1 MPRRIPG
8 LASSQGYIFH
18 FFTPGGLALVRDC
31 FITRFRRGAVPVF
44 VGLQKQI
51 DSAARWGTGKGKCVA
66 HRAAL
71 DEDMG
76 AYRVTGT
83 NMGGGRALAPD
94 TGGTDA
100 GTDRARM
107 LEEHEAL
114 DLAADWSDISTGL
127 RKDIGQQL
135 FGQWIKP
142 VQLGSFCKETGTLD
156 LFLPTEFSANWVA
169 DRFADRLSLAW
180 KIARPDVR
188 NVRILVHPGRR
199 ALPELRLAESG
210 RRAANDGAP
219 VAQPGDALGMGG
231 DFAALGS
238 NGIGGSIGLDA
249 SLTFTT
255 FVTGTANVLASN
267 AAQRMAATETPQ
279 FAPLYLK
286 AATGQGKTHLLH
298 AVGHAYLAAHPR
310 ARIFY
315 CSAERFMVEFV
326 QALRQNQMIEFKG
339 RLRGF
344 DLLLVDD
351 IQFIIGKA
359 SAQEELLY
367 TIDALLAEGKRLC
380 FAADRAP
387 QALDGVEQRLLSR
400 LSMGLVADIQPADIE
415 LRRAILEHRL
425 ARFSPSHVPSD
436 VIEFLARTINRNV
449 RELVGGLN
457 KLIAYA
463 QLTGQPVSLAL
474 AEDQLTDIL
483 SANRRRITIDE
494 IQRTVCQF
502 YRVDRTE
509 MGSKRRAR
517 AVVRPRQVAMYLAKV
532 LTPRSYPEI
541 GRKFGGRDHSTVIH
555 AVRLIEDLR
564 TRDADMDGD
573 VRSLLRQL
581 ES

>member
-1 MPRRIPG
+1 MM
-8 LASSQGYIFH
+8 
-18 FFTPGGLALVRDC
+18 
-31 FITRFRRGAVPVF
+31 
-44 VGLQKQI
+44 
-51 DSAARWGTGKGKCVA
+51 
-66 HRAAL
+66 
-71 DEDMG
+71 EDQ
-76 AYRVTGT
+76 
-83 NMGGGRALAPD
+83 
-94 TGGTDA
+94 
-100 GTDRARM
+100 
-107 LEEHEAL
+107 EAL
-114 DLAADWSDISTGL
+114 DLAADWSDISQGL
-127 RKDIGQQL
+127 RKDLGQQL
-135 FGQWIKP
+135 HSQWIKP
-142 VQLGSFCKETGTLD
+142 IQLGSFCKETGTLD

-180 KIARPDVR
+180 KIARSEVR
-188 NVRILVHPGRR
+188 HVRISVHPSRR
-199 ALPELRLAESG
+199 QSADLRLAGAS
-210 RRAANDGAP
+210 RRPANDGAP
-219 VAQPGDALGMGG
+219 SGPIPQPAPLNLGGNELSSG
-231 DFAALGS
+231 EFSVLGQPAV
-238 NGIGGSIGLDA
+238 GLDP
-249 SLTFTT
+249 SLTFAS
-255 FVTGTANVLASN
+255 FVTGSANVLACN
-267 AAQRMAATETPQ
+267 AAQRMAAAEKPQ
-279 FAPLYLK
+279 FSPLYLK

-298 AVGHAYLAAHPR
+298 AIGHAFLQAHPR
-310 ARIFY
+310 GRIFY

-326 QALRQNQMIEFKG
+326 QALRQNQMIEFKS

-344 DLLLVDD
+344 DLLMVDD

-367 TIDALLAEGKRLC
+367 TIDALLNEGKRLV

-415 LRRAILEHRL
+415 LRRKILEHRL
-425 ARFSPSHVPSD
+425 ARFAPTAVPDD

-463 QLTGQPVSLAL
+463 QLTGQSVSLQL
-474 AEDQLTDIL
+474 AEEQLTDIL

-509 MGSKRRAR
+509 MASKRRAR

-573 VRSLLRQL
+573 VRTLLRQL
-581 ES
+581 ED

>member
-1 MPRRIPG
+1 MP
-8 LASSQGYIFH
+8 ADDQ
-18 FFTPGGLALVRDC
+18 
-31 FITRFRRGAVPVF
+31 
-44 VGLQKQI
+44 
-51 DSAARWGTGKGKCVA
+51 
-66 HRAAL
+66 
-71 DEDMG
+71 
-76 AYRVTGT
+76 
-83 NMGGGRALAPD
+83 
-94 TGGTDA
+94 
-100 GTDRARM
+100 
-107 LEEHEAL
+107 EAL
-114 DLAADWSDISTGL
+114 DLAADWADICQGL
-127 RKDIGQQL
+127 KKDLGQQL
-135 FGQWIKP
+135 FNQWIRP
-142 VQLGSFCKETGTLD
+142 IQLGAYNKDTGTLD
-156 LFLPTEFSANWVA
+156 LYLPTEFSANWVS

-180 KIARPDVR
+180 KIARDMR
-188 NVRILVHPGRR
+188 HVRISAQPGRR
-199 ALPELRLAESG
+199 AMPDLRLARSAPSISP
-210 RRAANDGAP
+210 AAP
-219 VAQPGDALGMGG
+219 ALG
-231 DFAALGS
+231 ALS
-238 NGIGGSIGLDA
+238 NDSDAPAPARAPRAPASRSMPTTTVATDTLALASIGLDP
-249 SLTFTT
+249 SLTFTS
-255 FVTGTANVLASN
+255 FVTGTSNVLAFN
-267 AAQRMAATETPQ
+267 AAQRMGALEAPQ
-279 FAPLYLK
+279 FSPLYLK
-286 AATGQGKTHLLH
+286 AATGQGKTHLMH
-298 AVGHAYLAAHPR
+298 AIGHAFMAAHPN

-326 QALRQNQMIEFKG
+326 QALRQNQMIEFKS

-367 TIDALLAEGKRLC
+367 TIDALLAEGKRLV
-380 FAADRAP
+380 FAADRSP

-400 LSMGLVADIQPADIE
+400 LSMGLVADIQPADID
-415 LRRAILEHRL
+415 LRRAVLNHRL
-425 ARFSPSHVPSD
+425 ARFASVQVPAD

-483 SANRRRITIDE
+483 SANRKRITIDE

-509 MGSKRRAR
+509 MSSKRRAR
-517 AVVRPRQVAMYLAKV
+517 AVVRPRQVAMYLSKV

-564 TRDADMDGD
+564 TRDADIDGD

>member
-1 MPRRIPG
+1 
-8 LASSQGYIFH
+8 
-18 FFTPGGLALVRDC
+18 
-31 FITRFRRGAVPVF
+31 
-44 VGLQKQI
+44 
-51 DSAARWGTGKGKCVA
+51 
-66 HRAAL
+66 
-71 DEDMG
+71 MG
-76 AYRVTGT
+76 ANRVTVSI
-83 NMGGGRALAPD
+83 NGGQRNEALAANGKAD
-94 TGGTDA
+94 GA
-100 GTDRARM
+100 HM
-107 LEEHEAL
+107 VEEQEAL
-114 DLAADWSDISTGL
+114 DLAADWSDISQGL
-127 RKDIGQQL
+127 RKDLGQQL
-135 FGQWIKP
+135 HSQWIRP
-142 VQLGSFCKETGTLD
+142 IQLGSFCKETGTLD

-180 KIARPDVR
+180 KIAKQEVR
-188 NVRILVHPGRR
+188 NVRISVHPGRR
-199 ALPELRLAESG
+199 QMPELRLGNGHS
-210 RRAANDGAP
+210 RNAANDAMANTQSGS
-219 VAQPGDALGMGG
+219 ALMLGG
-231 DFAALGS
+231 ND
-238 NGIGGSIGLDA
+238 NGGNTGLSIGSIGLDP
-249 SLTFTT
+249 SLTFTA

-267 AAQRMAATETPQ
+267 AAQRMAALETPQ

-298 AVGHAYLAAHPR
+298 AIGHAYLINHPR

-326 QALRQNQMIEFKG
+326 QALRQNQMIEFKS

-367 TIDALLAEGKRLC
+367 TIDALLAEGKRLV

-400 LSMGLVADIQPADIE
+400 LSMGLVADIQPADID
-415 LRRAILEHRL
+415 LRRSILEHRL
-425 ARFSPSHVPSD
+425 QRFSPTNVPAD

-463 QLTGQPVSLAL
+463 QLTGQAVSLQL
-474 AEDQLTDIL
+474 AEEQLTDIL

-509 MGSKRRAR
+509 MSSKRRAR

>member
-1 MPRRIPG
+1 MED
-8 LASSQGYIFH
+8 QE
-18 FFTPGGLALVRDC
+18 
-31 FITRFRRGAVPVF
+31 AV
-44 VGLQKQI
+44 
-51 DSAARWGTGKGKCVA
+51 
-66 HRAAL
+66 
-71 DEDMG
+71 
-76 AYRVTGT
+76 
-83 NMGGGRALAPD
+83 
-94 TGGTDA
+94 
-100 GTDRARM
+100 
-107 LEEHEAL
+107 
-114 DLAADWSDISTGL
+114 DLAADWADISQGL
-127 RKDIGQQL
+127 RKDLGHQL
-135 FGQWIKP
+135 YSQWIRP
-142 VQLGSFCKETGTLD
+142 IQVGTFCKDTGTLH
-156 LFLPTEFSANWVA
+156 LFLPTEFSANWVQ

-180 KIARPDVR
+180 KIARNEVR
-188 NVRILVHPGRR
+188 NVKIAVHPGRR
-199 ALPELRLAESG
+199 KLADLDFRGEDG
-210 RRAANDGAP
+210 FGHRAANDG
-219 VAQPGDALGMGG
+219 VL
-231 DFAALGS
+231 
-238 NGIGGSIGLDA
+238 NGTRAMESIGEDGFTSSVGLDP
-249 SLTFTT
+249 SLTFAA
-255 FVTGTANVLASN
+255 FVTGTTNVLAKN
-267 AAQRMAATETPQ
+267 AAERMAQTEKPQ
-279 FAPLYLK
+279 FSPLYLK

-298 AVGHAYLAAHPR
+298 SIGHSYLQAHPR

-326 QALRQNQMIEFKG
+326 QALKSNEMMEFKA

-367 TIDALLAEGKRLC
+367 TIDALLAEGKRLV

-387 QALDGVEQRLLSR
+387 QALDGVEPRLLSR
-400 LSMGLVADIQPADIE
+400 LSMGLVADISPADID
-415 LRRAILEHRL
+415 LRRLILQSKL
-425 ARFSPSHVPSD
+425 VRFAPLDVPAD

-463 QLTGQPVSLAL
+463 QLTGQEVSLQL
-474 AEDQLTDIL
+474 AEEQLTDIL

-502 YRVDRTE
+502 YRIDRSE
-509 MGSKRRAR
+509 MSSKRRAR

-564 TRDADMDGD
+564 QRDSDMDGD

-581 ES
+581 ET

>member
-1 MPRRIPG
+1 M
-8 LASSQGYIFH
+8 
-18 FFTPGGLALVRDC
+18 
-31 FITRFRRGAVPVF
+31 
-44 VGLQKQI
+44 
-51 DSAARWGTGKGKCVA
+51 GTGGQRGSEPAGGKSESE
-66 HRAAL
+66 RL
-71 DEDMG
+71 
-76 AYRVTGT
+76 R
-83 NMGGGRALAPD
+83 
-94 TGGTDA
+94 
-100 GTDRARM
+100 
-107 LEEHEAL
+107 EEQEAL
-114 DLAADWSDISTGL
+114 DLAADWADISQGL
-127 RKDIGQQL
+127 RKDLGQQL
-135 FGQWIKP
+135 HSQWIKP
-142 VQLGSFCKETGTLD
+142 IQLGSFCKETGTLD
-156 LFLPTEFSANWVA
+156 LHLPTEFSANWVA

-188 NVRILVHPGRR
+188 NVRISVPPGRR
-199 ALPELRLAESG
+199 AGAGIRLG
-210 RRAANDGAP
+210 RDEGARRPGGEAAFA
-219 VAQPGDALGMGG
+219 AQPGDAIGMG
-231 DFAALGS
+231 AAEMGGPGT
-238 NGIGGSIGLDA
+238 NGFGIGSIGLDP

-255 FVTGTANVLASN
+255 FVTGAANVLASN

-298 AVGHAYLAAHPR
+298 AIGHSYLTAHPR
-310 ARIFY
+310 ARIF

-326 QALRQNQMIEFKG
+326 QALRQNQTIEFKA

-367 TIDALLAEGKRLC
+367 TIDALLAEGKRLV

-425 ARFSPSHVPSD
+425 QRFSPTNVPAD

-463 QLTGQPVSLAL
+463 QLTGQAVSLQL
-474 AEDQLTDIL
+474 AEEQLTDIL

-509 MGSKRRAR
+509 MASKRRAR

>member
-1 MPRRIPG
+1 M
-8 LASSQGYIFH
+8 
-18 FFTPGGLALVRDC
+18 
-31 FITRFRRGAVPVF
+31 
-44 VGLQKQI
+44 
-51 DSAARWGTGKGKCVA
+51 
-66 HRAAL
+66 
-71 DEDMG
+71 
-76 AYRVTGT
+76 
-83 NMGGGRALAPD
+83 
-94 TGGTDA
+94 
-100 GTDRARM
+100 
-107 LEEHEAL
+107 
-114 DLAADWSDISTGL
+114 DLAADWADISQGL
-127 RKDIGQQL
+127 RKDLGQQL
-135 FGQWIKP
+135 FTQWIRP
-142 VQLGSFCKETGTLD
+142 VQLGRFCKDTGTLD

-169 DRFADRLSLAW
+169 DRFSDRLSLAW
-180 KIARPDVR
+180 KIARSEVR
-188 NVRILVHPGRR
+188 HVRIAANPGRR
-199 ALPELRLAESG
+199 QMPDLRLD
-210 RRAANDGAP
+210 RAAGQRRLANDDSSGALRGQQMRDCSP
-219 VAQPGDALGMGG
+219 PGTGYALSNNAFGLRNNAYTGLDSDRMVNDMQGM
-231 DFAALGS
+231 A
-238 NGIGGSIGLDA
+238 SIGLDPSLNFA
-249 SLTFTT
+249 S
-255 FVTGTANVLASN
+255 FVTGTANVLACN
-267 AAQRMAATETPQ
+267 AAQRVAALEAPQ
-279 FAPLYLK
+279 FSPLYLK

-298 AVGHAYLAAHPR
+298 AIGHAYLAAHPR

-326 QALRQNQMIEFKG
+326 QALRQNQMIEFKS

-367 TIDALLAEGKRLC
+367 TIDALLAEGKRLV

-400 LSMGLVADIQPADIE
+400 LSMGLVADIMPADIE
-415 LRRAILEHRL
+415 LRRLILEHRL
-425 ARFSPSHVPSD
+425 ARLSSSTEVPSD
-436 VIEFLARTINRNV
+436 VIGFLARTINRNV

-463 QLTGQPVSLAL
+463 QLTGQAISLQL
-474 AEDQLTDIL
+474 AEEQLTDIL
-483 SANRRRITIDE
+483 SANRKRITIDE

-502 YRVDRTE
+502 YHVDRTE

>member
-1 MPRRIPG
+1 M
-8 LASSQGYIFH
+8 
-18 FFTPGGLALVRDC
+18 
-31 FITRFRRGAVPVF
+31 
-44 VGLQKQI
+44 
-51 DSAARWGTGKGKCVA
+51 
-66 HRAAL
+66 
-71 DEDMG
+71 
-76 AYRVTGT
+76 
-83 NMGGGRALAPD
+83 
-94 TGGTDA
+94 
-100 GTDRARM
+100 
-107 LEEHEAL
+107 EEQEAL
-114 DLAADWSDISTGL
+114 DLAADWADISRGL
-127 RKDIGQQL
+127 RKDLGHQL
-135 FGQWIKP
+135 YSQWIKP
-142 VQLGSFCKETGTLD
+142 IQLGALCKQTGTLD
-156 LFLPTEFSANWVA
+156 LYLPNEFSANWVA

-180 KIARPDVR
+180 KIARPDIR
-188 NVRILVHPGRR
+188 NVQISVMPGRR
-199 ALPELRLAESG
+199 AMPGLRLGREDG
-210 RRAANDGAP
+210 RRAANDGA
-219 VAQPGDALGMGG
+219 VMAQPGDALGMGAAELG
-231 DFAALGS
+231 ALGQ
-238 NGIGGSIGLDA
+238 GPIGLDP
-249 SLTFTT
+249 SLTFAS
-255 FVTGTANVLASN
+255 FVTGSANILASN

-298 AVGHAYLAAHPR
+298 AIGHAYLANHQR

-326 QALRQNQMIEFKG
+326 QALRQNQTIEFKA

-367 TIDALLAEGKRLC
+367 TIDALLAEGKRLV

-415 LRRAILEHRL
+415 LRRSILEHRL
-425 ARFSPSHVPSD
+425 QRFSPSHVPGD
-436 VIEFLARTINRNV
+436 VVEFLARTINRNV

-463 QLTGQPVSLAL
+463 QLTGQAVSLQL
-474 AEDQLTDIL
+474 AEEQLTDIL

-509 MGSKRRAR
+509 MASKRRAR

-564 TRDADMDGD
+564 ARDADMDGD

>member
-1 MPRRIPG
+1 MAI
-8 LASSQGYIFH
+8 ASEEADG
-18 FFTPGGLALVRDC
+18 AAVR
-31 FITRFRRGAVPVF
+31 
-44 VGLQKQI
+44 Q
-51 DSAARWGTGKGKCVA
+51 GKGQRGKVQMP
-66 HRAAL
+66 
-71 DEDMG
+71 EDQ
-76 AYRVTGT
+76 
-83 NMGGGRALAPD
+83 
-94 TGGTDA
+94 
-100 GTDRARM
+100 
-107 LEEHEAL
+107 EAIN
-114 DLAADWSDISTGL
+114 LAADWADINQGL
-127 RKDIGQQL
+127 RKDLGQQL
-135 FGQWIKP
+135 HSQWIKP
-142 VQLGSFCKETGTLD
+142 IQLGTFCTETGTLD

-188 NVRILVHPGRR
+188 HVRVAVHPGRR
-199 ALPELRLAESG
+199 QMPELRVGGS
-210 RRAANDGAP
+210 RNAANDTSGSMRDGTML
-219 VAQPGDALGMGG
+219 VCGG
-231 DFAALGS
+231 EELGS
-238 NGIGGSIGLDA
+238 LGQAPIGLDP
-249 SLTFTT
+249 SLTFAS
-255 FVTGTANVLASN
+255 FVTGTSNILASN
-267 AAQRMAATETPQ
+267 AAQRMAAIEKPQ

-298 AVGHAYLAAHPR
+298 AIGHTYLAAHPR
-310 ARIFY
+310 SRIFY

-326 QALRQNQMIEFKG
+326 QALRQNQTIEFKS

-367 TIDALLAEGKRLC
+367 TIDALLAEGKRLV

-400 LSMGLVADIQPADIE
+400 LSMGLVADIQPADID
-415 LRRAILEHRL
+415 LRRSILEYRL
-425 ARFSPSHVPSD
+425 ARFSPTEVPAD
-436 VIEFLARTINRNV
+436 VIEFLARTINRNI

-463 QLTGQPVSLAL
+463 QLTGQAVSLQL
-474 AEDQLTDIL
+474 AEEQLTDIL

-509 MGSKRRAR
+509 MSSKRRAR

>member
-1 MPRRIPG
+1 M
-8 LASSQGYIFH
+8 
-18 FFTPGGLALVRDC
+18 RDE
-31 FITRFRRGAVPVF
+31 
-44 VGLQKQI
+44 Q
-51 DSAARWGTGKGKCVA
+51 
-66 HRAAL
+66 
-71 DEDMG
+71 
-76 AYRVTGT
+76 
-83 NMGGGRALAPD
+83 
-94 TGGTDA
+94 
-100 GTDRARM
+100 
-107 LEEHEAL
+107 EAM
-114 DLAADWSDISTGL
+114 DLAADWSDISQGL
-127 RKDIGQQL
+127 RKDLGQQL
-135 FGQWIKP
+135 HSQWIKP
-142 VQLGSFCKETGTLD
+142 VQLGGFCKETGTLD
-156 LFLPTEFSANWVA
+156 LHLPTEFSANWVA
-169 DRFADRLSLAW
+169 DRFSDRLSLAW
-180 KIARPDVR
+180 KIARPDIR
-188 NVRILVHPGRR
+188 HVRISVQPGRR
-199 ALPELRLAESG
+199 APQGLRFGRDDSG
-210 RRAANDGAP
+210 RRGNGEAA
-219 VAQPGDALGMGG
+219 AQPGDALGMSAAELGG
-231 DFAALGS
+231 LGP
-238 NGIGGSIGLDA
+238 NGLGMASIGLDP
-249 SLTFTT
+249 SLTFAT
-255 FVTGTANVLASN
+255 FVSGSANVLASN

-298 AVGHAYLAAHPR
+298 AIGHAYLLAHPR

-326 QALRQNQMIEFKG
+326 QALRQNQTIEFKT

-351 IQFIIGKA
+351 IQFIIGK
-359 SAQEELLY
+359 SSTQEELLH
-367 TIDALLAEGKRLC
+367 TIDALLAAGKRLVV
-380 FAADRAP
+380 AADRAP

-400 LSMGLVADIQPADIE
+400 LSMGLVADIAPADIE
-415 LRRAILEHRL
+415 LRRKILEHRML
-425 ARFSPSHVPSD
+425 RFVAQNHQVPSD

-463 QLTGQPVSLAL
+463 QLTGQQVSLQL
-474 AEDQLTDIL
+474 AEEQLTDIL

-564 TRDADMDGD
+564 QRDADMDGD

>member
-1 MPRRIPG
+1 MT
-8 LASSQGYIFH
+8 ASGKS
-18 FFTPGGLALVRDC
+18 T
-31 FITRFRRGAVPVF
+31 FRG
-44 VGLQKQI
+44 VGM
-51 DSAARWGTGKGKCVA
+51 A
-66 HRAAL
+66 
-71 DEDMG
+71 DEQ
-76 AYRVTGT
+76 
-83 NMGGGRALAPD
+83 
-94 TGGTDA
+94 
-100 GTDRARM
+100 
-107 LEEHEAL
+107 EAL
-114 DLAADWSDISTGL
+114 DLAADWADISQGL
-127 RKDIGQQL
+127 RKDLGQQL
-135 FGQWIKP
+135 HSQWIKP
-142 VQLGSFCKETGTLD
+142 IQVGTFCKETGTLD

-188 NVRILVHPGRR
+188 HVRISVHPGRR
-199 ALPELRLAESG
+199 QLPELRLG
-210 RRAANDGAP
+210 TGGNPRPPANDGP
-219 VAQPGDALGMGG
+219 SGGPETMSLGGEEFGALGQGT
-231 DFAALGS
+231 
-238 NGIGGSIGLDA
+238 IGLDPT
-249 SLTFTT
+249 LTFGN
-255 FVTGTANVLASN
+255 FVTGSGNVLACN
-267 AAQRMAATETPQ
+267 AAQRMAAMEPPQ
-279 FAPLYLK
+279 FSPLYLK

-298 AVGHAYLAAHPR
+298 AMGHSYLQGHPR

-326 QALRQNQMIEFKG
+326 QALRQNQMLEFKS

-367 TIDALLAEGKRLC
+367 TIDALLAEGKRLV

-387 QALDGVEQRLLSR
+387 QALDGVEPRLLSR
-400 LSMGLVADIQPADIE
+400 LSMGLVADIMPADID

-425 ARFSPSHVPSD
+425 ARFTPSQVPAD
-436 VIEFLARTINRNV
+436 VIEFLARTINRNI

-463 QLTGQPVSLAL
+463 QLTGQAVSLQL
-474 AEDQLTDIL
+474 AEEQLTDIL
-483 SANRRRITIDE
+483 SANRKRITIDE

-502 YRVDRTE
+502 YRVDRSE
-509 MGSKRRAR
+509 MSSKRRNR

>member
-1 MPRRIPG
+1 M
-8 LASSQGYIFH
+8 
-18 FFTPGGLALVRDC
+18 
-31 FITRFRRGAVPVF
+31 
-44 VGLQKQI
+44 
-51 DSAARWGTGKGKCVA
+51 
-66 HRAAL
+66 
-71 DEDMG
+71 DEQ
-76 AYRVTGT
+76 
-83 NMGGGRALAPD
+83 
-94 TGGTDA
+94 
-100 GTDRARM
+100 
-107 LEEHEAL
+107 EAL
-114 DLAADWSDISTGL
+114 DLAADWADISQGL
-127 RKDIGQQL
+127 RKDLGQQL
-135 FGQWIKP
+135 HSQWIKP
-142 VQLGSFCKETGTLD
+142 IQLGGICKDTGTLD
-156 LFLPTEFSANWVA
+156 LYLPTEFAANWVT

-188 NVRILVHPGRR
+188 QVRVSVLPGRR
-199 ALPELRLAESG
+199 ALPGLRLGGDDRG
-210 RRAANDGAP
+210 RRAANDGASGG
-219 VAQPGDALGMGG
+219 QPGDALG
-231 DFAALGS
+231 LGMAEL
-238 NGIGGSIGLDA
+238 GTLGQASIGLDP
-249 SLTFTT
+249 SLTFQS
-255 FVTGTANVLASN
+255 FVTGAANVLASN

-298 AVGHAYLAAHPR
+298 AIGHAYLAAHPR

-326 QALRQNQMIEFKG
+326 QALRQNQTIEFKA

-367 TIDALLAEGKRLC
+367 TIDALLAEGKRLV

-425 ARFSPSHVPSD
+425 ARFSPTHVPAD
-436 VIEFLARTINRNV
+436 VVEFLARTINRNV

-463 QLTGQPVSLAL
+463 QLTGQAVSLQL
-474 AEDQLTDIL
+474 AEEQLTDIL

-509 MGSKRRAR
+509 MASKRRAR

-541 GRKFGGRDHSTVIH
+541 CRKFGGRDHSTVIH

-564 TRDADMDGD
+564 ARDADMDGD

>member
-1 MPRRIPG
+1 MIVKAGSNGNRTAAGKRK
-8 LASSQGYIFH
+8 ATQGEE
-18 FFTPGGLALVRDC
+18 LEDQE
-31 FITRFRRGAVPVF
+31 AV
-44 VGLQKQI
+44 
-51 DSAARWGTGKGKCVA
+51 
-66 HRAAL
+66 
-71 DEDMG
+71 
-76 AYRVTGT
+76 
-83 NMGGGRALAPD
+83 N
-94 TGGTDA
+94 
-100 GTDRARM
+100 
-107 LEEHEAL
+107 
-114 DLAADWSDISTGL
+114 LAADWADISQGL
-127 RKDIGQQL
+127 RKDLGHQL
-135 FGQWIKP
+135 FTQWIKP
-142 VQLGSFCKETGTLD
+142 IQLGSFCGESGTLD

-180 KIARPDVR
+180 KIARSEVR
-188 NVRILVHPGRR
+188 HVRISVHPGRR
-199 ALPELRLAESG
+199 HINDLRLHGES
-210 RRAANDGAP
+210 RADRSRDPANDFN
-219 VAQPGDALGMGG
+219 DASGFSVSA
-231 DFAALGS
+231 DT
-238 NGIGGSIGLDA
+238 IGREGFTSSIGLDP
-249 SLTFTT
+249 SLTFKT
-255 FVTGTANVLASN
+255 FVTGKSNVLAFN
-267 AAQRMAATETPQ
+267 AAERMSKQEAPQ
-279 FAPLYLK
+279 FSPLYLK

-298 AVGHAYLAAHPR
+298 AIGHAYLADHSR

-326 QALRQNQMIEFKG
+326 QALRQKQTIEFKA

-367 TIDALLAEGKRLC
+367 TIDALLAEGKRLV

-400 LSMGLVADIQPADIE
+400 LSMGLVADIQPADID
-415 LRRAILEHRL
+415 LRRSILESKL
-425 ARFSPSHVPSD
+425 NKFAPLEVPAD

-463 QLTGQPVSLAL
+463 QLTGQEVSLQL
-474 AEDQLTDIL
+474 AEEQLTDIL

-502 YRVDRTE
+502 YRVDRSE
-509 MGSKRRAR
+509 MSSKRRAR

-564 TRDADMDGD
+564 QRDADMDGD

-581 ES
+581 EN

>member
-1 MPRRIPG
+1 M
-8 LASSQGYIFH
+8 
-18 FFTPGGLALVRDC
+18 
-31 FITRFRRGAVPVF
+31 
-44 VGLQKQI
+44 
-51 DSAARWGTGKGKCVA
+51 
-66 HRAAL
+66 
-71 DEDMG
+71 
-76 AYRVTGT
+76 
-83 NMGGGRALAPD
+83 
-94 TGGTDA
+94 
-100 GTDRARM
+100 
-107 LEEHEAL
+107 EEQEAL
-114 DLAADWSDISTGL
+114 DLAADWADISRGL
-127 RKDIGQQL
+127 RKDLGHQL
-135 FGQWIKP
+135 YSQWIKP
-142 VQLGSFCKETGTLD
+142 IQLGSLCKQSGTLD
-156 LFLPTEFSANWVA
+156 LYLPNEFSANWVS

-180 KIARPDVR
+180 KIARPDIR
-188 NVRILVHPGRR
+188 NVQISVMPGRR
-199 ALPELRLAESG
+199 TVPGLRLGREEG

-219 VAQPGDALGMGG
+219 LSQPGDALGMG
-231 DFAALGS
+231 AAELGAM
-238 NGIGGSIGLDA
+238 GQGPVGLDP
-249 SLTFTT
+249 SLTFAS
-255 FVTGTANVLASN
+255 FVTGSANILASN
-267 AAQRMAATETPQ
+267 AAQRMAAPETPQ

-298 AVGHAYLAAHPR
+298 AIGHAYLANHQR

-326 QALRQNQMIEFKG
+326 QALRQNQTIEFKA

-367 TIDALLAEGKRLC
+367 TIDALLAEGKRLV

-415 LRRAILEHRL
+415 LRRSILEHRL
-425 ARFSPSHVPSD
+425 QRFSPSHVPGD
-436 VIEFLARTINRNV
+436 VVEFLARTINRNV

-463 QLTGQPVSLAL
+463 QLTGQAVSLQL
-474 AEDQLTDIL
+474 AEEQLTDIL

-509 MGSKRRAR
+509 MASKRRAR

-564 TRDADMDGD
+564 ARDADMDGD

>member
-1 MPRRIPG
+1 MED
-8 LASSQGYIFH
+8 LE
-18 FFTPGGLALVRDC
+18 
-31 FITRFRRGAVPVF
+31 AV
-44 VGLQKQI
+44 
-51 DSAARWGTGKGKCVA
+51 
-66 HRAAL
+66 
-71 DEDMG
+71 
-76 AYRVTGT
+76 
-83 NMGGGRALAPD
+83 N
-94 TGGTDA
+94 
-100 GTDRARM
+100 
-107 LEEHEAL
+107 
-114 DLAADWSDISTGL
+114 LAADWADISQGL
-127 RKDIGQQL
+127 RKDLGHQL
-135 FGQWIKP
+135 HSQWIKP
-142 VQLGSFCKETGTLD
+142 IQLGGFAEDTGTLE
-156 LFLPTEFSANWVA
+156 LYLPTDFSANWVN
-169 DRFADRLSLAW
+169 DRFHDRLSLAW
-180 KIARPDVR
+180 KIARSEVR
-188 NVRILVHPGRR
+188 HVKIAVHPGRR
-199 ALPELRLAESG
+199 KLPELTLGDG
-210 RRAANDGAP
+210 RRPANDGDTSMIA
-219 VAQPGDALGMGG
+219 VAAGT
-231 DFAALGS
+231 
-238 NGIGGSIGLDA
+238 IGERGFTSSVGLDP
-249 SLTFTT
+249 SLTFAA
-255 FVTGTANVLASN
+255 FVTGEANVLACN
-267 AAQRMAATETPQ
+267 AAQRMAATEQPQ
-279 FAPLYLK
+279 FSPLYLK

-298 AVGHAYLAAHPR
+298 AIGHAYLGSHPR

-326 QALRQNQMIEFKG
+326 QALKSNQTIEFKA
-339 RLRGF
+339 RLRSF

-367 TIDALLAEGKRLC
+367 TIDALLAEGKRLV

-387 QALDGVEQRLLSR
+387 QALDGVEPRLLSR

-415 LRRAILEHRL
+415 LRRTILESKL
-425 ARFSPSHVPSD
+425 TRFAPLEVTAD
-436 VIEFLARTINRNV
+436 VIEFLARTITRNI

-463 QLTGQPVSLAL
+463 QLTGQEVSLQL

-502 YRVDRTE
+502 YRIDRSE
-509 MGSKRRAR
+509 MASKRRAR

-564 TRDADMDGD
+564 ARDADMDGD